1 MSTALSARLVLRPL
15 AAAGA
20 LAASLILAPAAWAGP
35 QYVEDGYALS
45 GYDPVA
51 YFTEDAAVRG
61 DEAIAHEYN
70 GATWL
75 FSSEA
80 HRDLFAADPEAYA
93 PAYDGHCAY
102 GVAQGAKV
110 PGDPELWGIVDGRL
124 FVNLNDRAQAL
135 WLRDVPGNLAQADET
150 WPGVEPDPAANPR

>member
-1 MSTALSARLVLRPL
+1 MFTRLRLPAAITGAITGAVLGLGLTAA
-15 AAAGA
+15 
-20 LAASLILAPAAWAGP
+20 AAWAGP

-51 YFTEDAAVRG
+51 YFTQDAAVRG
-61 DEAIAHEYN
+61 DEAITHAYN

-75 FSSEA
+75 FASEE

-102 GVAQGAKV
+102 GVAQGGKV
-110 PGDPELWGIVDGRL
+110 PADPELWRIVDGRL
-124 FVNLNDRAQAL
+124 FVNINDRAQEL
-135 WLRDVPGNLAQADET
+135 WLQDIPGHIAQADET
-150 WPGVEPDPAANPR
+150 WPGMEPDPAATPR